1 MKRIILLVLVVLA
14 NLFLIGCVESK
25 VYFNKNNE
33 ELKDINKEELESI
46 VDEYS
51 SYVIDEIYVADTKIV
66 GFSTDNTQGV
76 FVYEKDNEGN
86 YVLNQ
91 ANKLDIPIDGLGISN
106 YRIIYQNYNDI
117 TNAKY
122 GYIVISNGKKV
133 SRVEITINDV
143 YKYNANLEIGKE
155 SMVLIKENLTDDES
169 AGIRLDVKYFDENNN
184 ELLQ

>member
-14 NLFLIGCVESK
+14 NLFLIGCVESR
-25 VYFNKNNE
+25 VYLNKNNE

-155 SMVLIKENLTDDES
+155 SMVLIKENLTDNES

>member
-25 VYFNKNNE
+25 VYLNKNNE

-184 ELLQ
+184 ELIQ

>member
-1 MKRIILLVLVVLA
+1 MKRIILLILVVLA

-25 VYFNKNNE
+25 VYLNKNNE

>member
-25 VYFNKNNE
+25 VYLNKNNE

-155 SMVLIKENLTDDES
+155 SMVLIKENLTDNES

>member
-1 MKRIILLVLVVLA
+1 MKRIILLILVVLA

-25 VYFNKNNE
+25 VYLNKNNE
-33 ELKDINKEELESI
+33 ELKDINKEELENI

-51 SYVIDEIYVADTKIV
+51 PYVIDEIYVAETKIV

-122 GYIVISNGKKV
+122 GYIIISNGKKV

>member
-25 VYFNKNNE
+25 VYLNKNNE

-91 ANKLDIPIDGLGISN
+91 ANKLDIPIDVLGISN

>member
-1 MKRIILLVLVVLA
+1 MKKITLLILVVLV

-25 VYFNKNNE
+25 VYLNKTNE

-46 VDEYS
+46 VYEYS

-122 GYIVISNGKKV
+122 GYIIISNGKKV

>member
-1 MKRIILLVLVVLA
+1 MKRITLLILVILV
-14 NLFLIGCVESK
+14 NLFFIGCAESK
-25 VYFNKNNE
+25 VYLNKNSE
-33 ELKDINKEELESI
+33 ELKYINKEELESI

-51 SYVIDEIYVADTKIV
+51 SYIIDEIYVADTKIV
-66 GFSTDNTQGV
+66 GFSTDTTQGV

-91 ANKLDIPIDGLGISN
+91 SNKLDIPTDGLGISN

-122 GYIVISNGKKV
+122 GYIIISNGKKV
-133 SRVEITINDV
+133 SRVEIIINDI
-143 YKYNANLEIGKE
+143 YKYNANLEIGKK
-155 SMVLIKENLTDDES
+155 SMVLIKENLTEDES
-169 AGIRLDVKYFDENNN
+169 SGVRLDVKYFDENNN

>member
-25 VYFNKNNE
+25 VYLNKNNE

-76 FVYEKDNEGN
+76 FVYEKDNKGN

-91 ANKLDIPIDGLGISN
+91 ANKLDIPIYGLGISN

>member
-25 VYFNKNNE
+25 VYLNKNNE

-76 FVYEKDNEGN
+76 FVYEKDNERN

>member
-1 MKRIILLVLVVLA
+1 MKRIILLILVVLA

-25 VYFNKNNE
+25 VYLNKNNE
-33 ELKDINKEELESI
+33 ELEDINKEELESI

-122 GYIVISNGKKV
+122 GYIIISNGKKV

-169 AGIRLDVKYFDENNN
+169 AGIRLDIKYFDENNN

>member
-25 VYFNKNNE
+25 VYLNKNNE

-155 SMVLIKENLTDDES
+155 SMVLIKENLTEDES
-169 AGIRLDVKYFDENNN
+169 AGIRLEVKYFDENNN

>member
-1 MKRIILLVLVVLA
+1 MKRIILLTLFVLL

-25 VYFNKNNE
+25 VYLNKNNE

>member
-25 VYFNKNNE
+25 VYLNKNNE

-133 SRVEITINDV
+133 SRVEITINDD

>member
-25 VYFNKNNE
+25 VYLNKNNE

-143 YKYNANLEIGKE
+143 YKYNANLEIGRE

>member
-14 NLFLIGCVESK
+14 NLFLMGCVESK
-25 VYFNKNNE
+25 VYLNKNNE

>member
-25 VYFNKNNE
+25 VYLNKNNE

-51 SYVIDEIYVADTKIV
+51 SYIIDEIYVSGTKIV
-66 GFSTDNTQGV
+66 GFSTDTTQGV

>member
-14 NLFLIGCVESK
+14 NLFLIGCVESR
-25 VYFNKNNE
+25 VYLNKNNE
-33 ELKDINKEELESI
+33 ELRGINKEELESI

-155 SMVLIKENLTDDES
+155 SMVLIKENLTDNES

>member
-1 MKRIILLVLVVLA
+1 MKSIILLVLVVLA

-25 VYFNKNNE
+25 VYLNKNNE